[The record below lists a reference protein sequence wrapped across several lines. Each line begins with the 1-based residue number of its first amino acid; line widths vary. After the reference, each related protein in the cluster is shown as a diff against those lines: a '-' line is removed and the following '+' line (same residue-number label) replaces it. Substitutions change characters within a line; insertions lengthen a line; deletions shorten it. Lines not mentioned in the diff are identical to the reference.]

1 MNVKTLKNEEIRGYI
16 QAERQKGRPMREIVK
31 ELADNR
37 DDFII
42 LSHDPK
48 VSEQQVIEALT
59 KKR

>member
-1 MNVKTLKNEEIRGYI
+1 
-16 QAERQKGRPMREIVK
+16 MREIVK

-42 LSHDPK
+42 LSHDLK